1 MIEFVRDLRMKI
13 ITQWLFMLP
22 MFFLFSFPVQAREEV
37 TADVY
42 LSRAG
47 MKILSGVANAAT
59 GWMELPKN
67 LGLWSE
73 KNDSILV
80 GVPEGLLWG
89 IYHTAARTGSG
100 VADFA
105 TFWLPT
111 YPTPDPVF
119 VWEDFSKE
127 SDYYGWRMAR

>member
-1 MIEFVRDLRMKI
+1 MKMTAKSI
-13 ITQWLFMLP
+13 ALLVLF
-22 MFFLFSFPVQAREEV
+22 FACVFSVQAREEI
-37 TADVY
+37 TANIY
-42 LSRAG
+42 FERAG
-47 MKILSGVANAAT
+47 TKILSGVANTAT

-67 LGLWSE
+67 IGLWTE
-73 KNDSILV
+73 KDDSILV

-89 IYHTAARTGSG
+89 LYHTAARTGSG
-100 VADFA
+100 IADFA

-111 YPTPDPVF
+111 YPTPEPVF